1 MILKNVGKV
10 CFITSINIILLFILA
25 PIIDHAFTPL
35 HKEETNMEILF
46 EIITQLLTISVIWF
60 ILDKYI
66 LYSIHKYLNIHN
78 NKLLNTS
85 TNIVSAVILIGLQSH
100 LIEKLEYITHEHPF
114 RFLQVFS
121 R

>member
-1 MILKNVGKV
+1 M
-10 CFITSINIILLFILA
+10 
-25 PIIDHAFTPL
+25 
-35 HKEETNMEILF
+35 
-46 EIITQLLTISVIWF
+46 
-60 ILDKYI
+60 
-66 LYSIHKYLNIHN
+66 HKYFNIHN

-114 RFLQVFS
+114 RFLQIFS

>member
-1 MILKNVGKV
+1 MLKNIGKV
-10 CFITSINIILLFILA
+10 CFITSINIILLFIIA

-46 EIITQLLTISVIWF
+46 EIITQLITISVVWF

-66 LYSIHKYLNIHN
+66 LYTMHKYFDIHN

-114 RFLQVFS
+114 RFLQIFT